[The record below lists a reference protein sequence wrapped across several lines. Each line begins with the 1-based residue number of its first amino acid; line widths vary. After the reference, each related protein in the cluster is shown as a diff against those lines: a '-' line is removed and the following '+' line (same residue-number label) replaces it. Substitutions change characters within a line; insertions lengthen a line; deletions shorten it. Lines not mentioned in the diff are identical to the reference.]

1 MIHTKREELIAFI
14 RKQMEGP
21 GGCNGNYTLASD
33 NWNEEEEVV
42 NTTPGSIY
50 STGVL
55 FPNKKVVDGGNIA
68 SENNDAVFEAP
79 STSDDIEDDTTPSD
93 RNEANGAIGS
103 DVDDEDIYSLN
114 RRFPNTIGISFCL
127 DHDADLT
134 RDVAI
139 TISGRY
145 YTKL

>member
-1 MIHTKREELIAFI
+1 MANLIHTKREELIAFI

-79 STSDDIEDDTTPSD
+79 STSDDIETTLHPLTVMRLMVLS
-93 RNEANGAIGS
+93 GAMLMMR
-103 DVDDEDIYSLN
+103 IYT
-114 RRFPNTIGISFCL
+114 P
-127 DHDADLT
+127 
-134 RDVAI
+134 
-139 TISGRY
+139 
-145 YTKL
+145 